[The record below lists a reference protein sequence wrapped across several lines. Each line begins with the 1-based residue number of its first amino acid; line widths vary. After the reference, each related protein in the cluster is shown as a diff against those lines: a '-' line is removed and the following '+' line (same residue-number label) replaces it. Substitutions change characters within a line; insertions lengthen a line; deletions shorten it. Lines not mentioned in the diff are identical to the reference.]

1 MALSRDEIIE
11 YAARYVDNSEQAD
24 FVFNGDLFGFLVRE
38 LPDNKVLKDDEGWK
52 FAGYGICISY
62 DLDLESK
69 PAGKWLWMKFYDLT
83 KFPPQTE
90 YLKLQPPH
98 VLKGGFQHP
107 ARTMETK
114 MIPVRAEV
122 DASRTTEEP
131 VPTPSDKSKDKP
143 EPKSEGRV
151 LKFPKK

>member
-1 MALSRDEIIE
+1 MPLSRDEIME
-11 YAARYVDNSEQAD
+11 YAARYISDSEQTD

-38 LPDNKVLKDDEGWK
+38 LPENKVLKDDEGWK

-62 DLDLESK
+62 DLDLEAK

-98 VLKGGFQHP
+98 VVNGGFQHP

-114 MIPVRAEV
+114 MIPVRAEIESP
-122 DASRTTEEP
+122 APSKTTE
-131 VPTPSDKSKDKP
+131 VPDSAGADEKTGP
-143 EPKSEGRV
+143 EEDGKV